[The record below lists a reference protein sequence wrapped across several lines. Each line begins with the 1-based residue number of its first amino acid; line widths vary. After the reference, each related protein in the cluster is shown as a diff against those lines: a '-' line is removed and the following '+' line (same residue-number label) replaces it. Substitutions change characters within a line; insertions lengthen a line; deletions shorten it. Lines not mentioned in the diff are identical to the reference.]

1 MGRTQFIALAVMA
14 LLGSGLL
21 LVRYGP
27 TATESAAPA
36 GGIVSTASSEESV
49 TEETAPS
56 EPSAEEAILEEA
68 PPVIRPAETF
78 EDLDGWLQTD
88 KDSLEDFDGQV
99 RIVQFWTFSC
109 HNCTATIP
117 FLQEIYAEHQPNG
130 LEIIGV
136 HTPEFEFE
144 RDPAAIAAAAEDL
157 GVTWPIALDTDKT
170 NFRIWQKD
178 RRFWPRTYVVDQ
190 VGNIRYDHI
199 GEGNYEEL
207 NDTVAYLIENGP

>member
-1 MGRTQFIALAVMA
+1 MGRSQFIALLIIA
-14 LLGSGLL
+14 LLGGGLL

-27 TATESAAPA
+27 STSIESAAPES
-36 GGIVSTASSEESV
+36 GVVSSDQTSPETTA
-49 TEETAPS
+49 EETPTTEVNEGLS
-56 EPSAEEAILEEA
+56 EA
-68 PPVIRPAETF
+68 PPVIRPAESFT
-78 EDLDGWLQTD
+78 DLDGWLQTD
-88 KDSLEDFDGQV
+88 KDSLEAFDGQV

-117 FLQEIYAEHQPNG
+117 FLQDIYATHQPNG

-136 HTPEFEFE
+136 HTPEFDFE
-144 RDPAAIAAAAEDL
+144 KDPAAISNAAEEL

-170 NFRIWQKD
+170 NFRAWQKE

-199 GEGNYEEL
+199 GEGNYDEL
-207 NDTVAYLIENGP
+207 EQTVAYLIENGP